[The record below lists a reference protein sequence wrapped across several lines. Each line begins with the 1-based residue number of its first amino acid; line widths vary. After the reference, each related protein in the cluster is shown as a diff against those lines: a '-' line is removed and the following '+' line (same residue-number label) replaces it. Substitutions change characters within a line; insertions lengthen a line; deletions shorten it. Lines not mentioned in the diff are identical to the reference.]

1 MATVLPFRGLRYNT
15 HQTLDLAMVTAP
27 PYDVISPEQQDDLY
41 DAHPY
46 NVVRLILNK
55 DTPQD
60 NERNNRYTRAAA
72 FLKEWIAAGV
82 LMRERKPALYLYE
95 QEFTALGRTMIRRG
109 FVARVA
115 LEEFGQGTI
124 YPHEQTFAKH
134 KEDRL
139 KLLKATHCNL
149 SQVMALY
156 PDAGGEV
163 MGVFERFPL
172 SQPDLLAVDDGGIV
186 NRMWIVT
193 DEEAIADVAEAM
205 KRRPLYIADG
215 HHRYT
220 TALNYRAYLRE
231 QGENVTDH
239 HPANYTTITCIS
251 MSDPGL
257 VIQPTHRVLSNQPA
271 LTAEQLRDLLKPH
284 FAWKAYSG
292 AEATSSRMEEHLSA
306 TGKVC
311 FGLYVRGDQSAYVA
325 TLKDEAIMGKLAA
338 DHSADWQKLDVA
350 VLHRLVFDHLL
361 APKFGG
367 PDKLSIRYTPRAG
380 DAFDAVHEAGATL
393 AFLMRPTRMDQV
405 ETIAGHG
412 ELLPQKS
419 TFFYPKLLTGL
430 VMNMLD

>member
-1 MATVLPFRGLRYNT
+1 MATILPFRGLRYNT
-15 HQTLDLAMVTAP
+15 HQALDLAMVTAP

-55 DTPQD
+55 DTPED

-72 FLKEWIAAGV
+72 YLKEWIASGA
-82 LMRERKPALYLYE
+82 LIRERKPALYLYE
-95 QEFTALGRTMIRRG
+95 QEFTALGHTMMRRG
-109 FVARVA
+109 FVSRVA
-115 LEEFGQGTI
+115 LEEFGQGSI

-139 KLLKATHCNL
+139 KLLKATRCNL

-156 PDAGGEV
+156 GDPGGEV
-163 MGVFERFPL
+163 MAVFDRFPL

-193 DEEAIADVAEAM
+193 DEEAIADLGELM
-205 KRRPLYIADG
+205 LRRPLFIADG

-220 TALNYRAYLRE
+220 TALNYRAYLKE
-231 QGENVTDH
+231 QGENVTEH

-257 VIQPTHRVLSNQPA
+257 VIQPTHRIVGNEPA
-271 LTAEQLRDLLKPH
+271 MSADEVHGLLKPY
-284 FAWKAYSG
+284 FAWKVYSG
-292 AEATSSRMEEHLSA
+292 AEATSSRMEEHLSKN
-306 TGKVC
+306 GKVC

-325 TLKDEAIMGKLAA
+325 TLKDEAIMGKLAP
-338 DHSADWQKLDVA
+338 DHSPQWRKLDVA
-350 VLHRLVFDHLL
+350 VLHRLVLDHLL
-361 APKFGG
+361 GPKFGG
-367 PDKLSIRYTPRAG
+367 PDKLAIRYTPRSG
-380 DAFDAVHEAGATL
+380 DAFDAVHESGASL

-405 ETIAGHG
+405 ETIAGQG

-430 VMNMLD
+430 VMNPLD